1 MIRDFI
7 DRRLKRSYGCD
18 KPAAV
23 RRVVAGRRGA
33 VESGI
38 LPGGRKR
45 AWSEMMPAREQAQ
58 PRSIQACKRAN
69 TTFIVATMRINSL
82 HLKAAVAAVM
92 ALTLLCI
99 LFLKPSS
106 TLPPD
111 FQFQS
116 HFSRRQAELYYAKTR
131 EELRQSYWDAIERD
145 VKKLQLKQAWNRLKN
160 GQGHIDGAVTNS
172 NSDVMSFV
180 KFRNGNSFWLTVQ
193 PARDRGLA
201 KLP

>member
-1 MIRDFI
+1 LLYTGIAVMIRDFI

-82 HLKAAVAAVM
+82 HLKAAGSSSDGVDVA
-92 ALTLLCI
+92 LH
-99 LFLKPSS
+99 S
-106 TLPPD
+106 
-111 FQFQS
+111 
-116 HFSRRQAELYYAKTR
+116 FS
-131 EELRQSYWDAIERD
+131 
-145 VKKLQLKQAWNRLKN
+145 
-160 GQGHIDGAVTNS
+160 
-172 NSDVMSFV
+172 
-180 KFRNGNSFWLTVQ
+180 
-193 PARDRGLA
+193 
-201 KLP
+201 

>member
-1 MIRDFI
+1 
-7 DRRLKRSYGCD
+7 
-18 KPAAV
+18 
-23 RRVVAGRRGA
+23 
-33 VESGI
+33 
-38 LPGGRKR
+38 
-45 AWSEMMPAREQAQ
+45 
-58 PRSIQACKRAN
+58 
-69 TTFIVATMRINSL
+69 
-82 HLKAAVAAVM
+82 
-92 ALTLLCI
+92 
-99 LFLKPSS
+99 
-106 TLPPD
+106 
-111 FQFQS
+111 
-116 HFSRRQAELYYAKTR
+116 LYYAKTR